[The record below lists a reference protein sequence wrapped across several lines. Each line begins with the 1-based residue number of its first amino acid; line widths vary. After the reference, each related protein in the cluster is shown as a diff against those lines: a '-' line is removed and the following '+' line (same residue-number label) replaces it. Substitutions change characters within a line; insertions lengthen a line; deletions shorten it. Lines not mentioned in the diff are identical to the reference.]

1 MRRAEGGN
9 YGESGPDRKG
19 EERGQEERQSKR
31 EEKMLPAQKS
41 CRAQAKKGRG
51 FQRITRLKELSPFS
65 IGFEPIIPK

>member
-41 CRAQAKKGRG
+41 CRAQAKKRP
-51 FQRITRLKELSPFS
+51 RNPKIRAAKK
-65 IGFEPIIPK
+65 IIPIFDRF